1 MRPLGEGS
9 VAVRARMC
17 VIVWEMGAG
26 GALASHLEPAVLL
39 LWVMVLLRCPV
50 LVVTKSAACSEV
62 AKEGGMDL
70 CEAAGREPVGLR
82 AALMPHAQ

>member
-9 VAVRARMC
+9 VAVRTRMC

-26 GALASHLEPAVLL
+26 GALASHLEPAEVLP
-39 LWVMVLLRCPV
+39 WVMVLLRCLV
-50 LVVTKSAACSEV
+50 LDVTKSAAYSEV
-62 AKEGGMDL
+62 AKEGGMGL
-70 CEAAGREPVGLR
+70 CEEAGREPVGLR